1 MDTVWLTNQCIA
13 RCSENVLNQ
22 PIPLW
27 AGYNSLLT
35 LDDRPITVVHTLPLL
50 KSPAHEYNTL
60 IDVLK
65 QAQHITASVMGQ
77 ASRVIV
83 TFDMDL
89 YIRAIKLQ
97 SLRPDVYKNYVFR
110 LGEFHTVLCSLR
122 AIGSFVENSGID
134 DAWVQSDIYSPA
146 TCRQILEGKHIKR
159 ALDAHVTTMQVR
171 LT

>member
-1 MDTVWLTNQCIA
+1 MLTKNTEKWTLCGLPIDA
-13 RCSENVLNQ
+13 LRGVRKLLNQ

-27 AGYNSLLT
+27 AGYNSLVT

-83 TFDMDL
+83 AFDVDL
-89 YIRAIKLQ
+89 YIRAIKQQ
-97 SLRPDVYKNYVFR
+97 SL
-110 LGEFHTVLCSLR
+110 
-122 AIGSFVENSGID
+122 
-134 DAWVQSDIYSPA
+134 
-146 TCRQILEGKHIKR
+146 
-159 ALDAHVTTMQVR
+159 
-171 LT
+171 